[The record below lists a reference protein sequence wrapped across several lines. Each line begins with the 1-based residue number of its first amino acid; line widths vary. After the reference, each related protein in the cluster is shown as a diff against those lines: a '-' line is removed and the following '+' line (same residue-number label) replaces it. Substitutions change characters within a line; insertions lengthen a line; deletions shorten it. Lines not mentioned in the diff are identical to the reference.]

1 MEEKQLLNAISDL
14 MDEKLQP
21 VKVNIRELKEDAG
34 VLKQDV
40 SGLKEDVGVL
50 KQDVSDLKEDV
61 GVLKQDVS
69 GLKEDVGV
77 LKQDVSG
84 LKEDVGVLK
93 QDVSGLKEDVGV
105 LKQEVSVLKKDVGGL
120 KEDVEKLSEKQVI
133 MEGKM
138 DVMAQNVNNIE
149 FILENKVYHEIH
161 LVAESHFF
169 LKRKLDYIETTLKRH
184 SDIPMKVSYLYY
196 EVQQIKRKMAE

>member
-21 VKVNIRELKEDAG
+21 VKVDIRELKEDAG

-40 SGLKEDVGVL
+40 SG
-50 KQDVSDLKEDV
+50 
-61 GVLKQDVS
+61 
-69 GLKEDVGV
+69 
-77 LKQDVSG
+77 
-84 LKEDVGVLK
+84 
-93 QDVSGLKEDVGV
+93 
-105 LKQEVSVLKKDVGGL
+105 LKKDVGGL

>member
-21 VKVNIRELKEDAG
+21 VKVDIRELKEDAG

-50 KQDVSDLKEDV
+50 KQDVS
-61 GVLKQDVS
+61 
-69 GLKEDVGV
+69 
-77 LKQDVSG
+77 
-84 LKEDVGVLK
+84 
-93 QDVSGLKEDVGV
+93 
-105 LKQEVSVLKKDVGGL
+105 GL